1 MTSIPPPFFKKTV
14 FKKKEK
20 RPSSLLEPGGWF
32 LPVVNNIN
40 YQGNVRNNGQNHE
53 NKLELF

>member
-1 MTSIPPPFFKKTV
+1 MTSIPPF

-20 RPSSLLEPGGWF
+20 NEHKKAASSFLEPGGLF

-40 YQGNVRNNGQNHE
+40 YQRDISDDRKNH
-53 NKLELF
+53 